1 MSQVKV
7 FVTDRGTDG
16 QTDRR
21 MSFNVPRFRE
31 RRGTINFKYEI
42 NIQNVKHKNEQFY
55 KLANDY
61 VSQIKFD
68 FCL

>member
-1 MSQVKV
+1 MAAA
-7 FVTDRGTDG
+7 
-16 QTDRR
+16 
-21 MSFNVPRFRE
+21 
-31 RRGTINFKYEI
+31 RRGELSGGRKIDLLEKKQCQINLKYEL